1 MRPTLPRTDDDD
13 QDGIEGGVL
22 VFDPAMS
29 ALPPVTLQ
37 GRFVRLEPLSLAH
50 LPGLLTVVT
59 GPRETFG
66 LTSVPRDEAALRAYI
81 EDAISRHAAGEALP
95 FATIDQRDEEPHA
108 ASGHRPPAAAARVV
122 GSTRFCNAER
132 WSWPFDH
139 IPSRPASIDAIEI
152 GWTWLAPSAQRT
164 ALNSEAK
171 LLMLGHAFEAWHVER
186 VTLKTDARNVRSRTA
201 IERIGGK
208 LDGVLRAHVPAYT
221 GTPGEIRDTAIFSI
235 LRAEWPAVKE
245 RLEAFVNRSSR

>member
-1 MRPTLPRTDDDD
+1 MLIFNT
-13 QDGIEGGVL
+13 
-22 VFDPAMS
+22 AMS
-29 ALPPVTLQ
+29 VLPPVTLE

-50 LPGLLTVVT
+50 LPGLLPIVT

-66 LTSVPRDEAALRAYI
+66 FTGVPRDEAALRAYI
-81 EDAISRHAAGEALP
+81 EEGLSRHAAGEALP
-95 FATIDQRDEEPHA
+95 FATIDQRDGEP
-108 ASGHRPPAAAARVV
+108 RVV
-122 GSTRFCNAER
+122 GSTRFGNAER

-164 ALNSEAK
+164 VLNSEAK
-171 LLMLGHAFEAWHVER
+171 LLMLGHAFEVWRVER

-208 LDGVLRAHVPAYT
+208 LDGILRAHVPAYT

-235 LRAEWPAVKE
+235 LRAEWPVVKE
-245 RLEAFVNRSSR
+245 KLAAFVGRTSH